1 MRIFIQN
8 YSLSKLINKISL
20 LKPYLVDTTSKL
32 EIISNEGQYYIDN
45 SKSYKKVVSDKSAKL
60 YENYYNDLGLLVD
73 YSEIII
79 VETNQIPNYNIE
91 MMSTYFYFALN
102 ETTKTK
108 FVVQAYDVVTDDLTT
123 IRPFDF
129 YFETEGD
136 VEINNM
142 FFKDE
147 INVFLSLLN

>member
-1 MRIFIQN
+1 MRLFIQN
-8 YSLSKLINKISL
+8 YSLSKLINRISS
-20 LKPYLVDTTSKL
+20 LKPYLVDTTTKL
-32 EIISNEGQYYIDN
+32 EIITDEGQYYIDN
-45 SKSYKKVVSDKSAKL
+45 STAYKKVVSDKSAKL

-91 MMSTYFYFALN
+91 MLSTYFYFALN
-102 ETTKTK
+102 KTTKTK
-108 FVVQAYDVVTDDLTT
+108 FVVQAYDAVTDDLTN
-123 IRPFDF
+123 INPFDF
-129 YFETEGD
+129 YFEIEGD

>member
-8 YSLSKLINKISL
+8 YSLSKLINKISS

-32 EIISNEGQYYIDN
+32 EIISDEGQYYIDN
-45 SKSYKKVVSDKSAKL
+45 SKAYKKVVSDKPTKL

-91 MMSTYFYFALN
+91 MFSTYFYFALN
-102 ETTKTK
+102 ETTKTR
-108 FVVQAYDVVTDDLTT
+108 FVVQSYDVVIDDLTN
-123 IRPFDF
+123 IKPFDF
-129 YFETEGD
+129 YFEIEGD

-147 INVFLSLLN
+147 INVFLYLLN